1 MPSLNS
7 ALNMGSRAMS
17 ASQRAVTT
25 AGHNIANQNTEGFS
39 RQQQSTQ
46 TAFPQPNGIGN
57 GTEPSP
63 TTRVFDRFVQ
73 RKIVQ
78 ETPRSGVF
86 TTREE
91 FFSKLELVF
100 SEMSDSGLHRAM
112 NDFWNSWSQLANQP
126 ESDVVRTRVRNQ
138 GDTLATRFRDTHA
151 QLQSLR
157 KEADARIQGAVNQI
171 NNLAQQIKE
180 LNRQIYS
187 YEISG
192 HHANDARDAREL
204 AVEKLSKLVDVNMIE
219 NSNGRT
225 SVIIGRDWTLVEGNQ
240 VFELDATLR
249 GGEAGMVSI
258 DGIATHDHR
267 RDLIR
272 TFRGG
277 EMTELIQMRDETI
290 VGYMDQLDELAFGV
304 AAKVNQPHSTGT
316 GINSAADLMKSAYA
330 LTPEARAQPMPF
342 LQDGVFQL
350 HLVDRDNSILETYE
364 IEVQAGVDS
373 LEDIVN
379 RINQTVNDPNL
390 MAASIGEDGSM
401 FLETGQSRRFIFG
414 DDQTAITQVM
424 GFNSFFET
432 LKGAADLRIS
442 PRILEDPNAIS
453 TGRDLISGDNQVA
466 LAIARLQNQPTMR
479 EETVTFGEYYNS
491 ILGDIGLRVQRNQV
505 EKAQQD
511 NMVQQFR
518 EIRSSISA
526 VNMDEELAD
535 MIQHQKAYEASARY
549 VSTVDEMMQTLI
561 NM

>member
-126 ESDVVRTRVRNQ
+126 ESDVVRTRVRGQ
-138 GDTLATRFRDTHA
+138 GDTLATRFRERHA

-171 NNLAQQIKE
+171 NNLAQQVKE

-192 HHANDARDAREL
+192 HQANDARDAREL

-225 SVIIGRDWTLVEGNQ
+225 SVIIGRDWTLVEGDQ

-267 RDLIR
+267 RDLTR
-272 TFRGG
+272 SFRGG
-277 EMTELIQMRDETI
+277 QMTELIQMRDETI
-290 VGYMDQLDELAFGV
+290 VGYMNQLDELAFGV
-304 AAKVNQPHSTGT
+304 AAKVNQPHATGT
-316 GINSAADLMKSAYA
+316 GISSATDLMKSAYA

-373 LEDIVN
+373 LEDIVK

-390 MAASIGEDGSM
+390 LAASIGEDGSM
-401 FLETGQSRRFIFG
+401 FLESGQPRRFIFG

-453 TGRDLISGDNQVA
+453 TGRDLIPGDNQVA
-466 LAIARLQNQPTMR
+466 LAIAKLQNQPTMR
-479 EETVTFGEYYNS
+479 DETVTFGEYYNS
-491 ILGDIGLRVQRNQV
+491 ILGDIGLKVQRNQV

>member
-7 ALNMGSRAMS
+7 ALNLGSRAMS
-17 ASQRAVTT
+17 ASQRTVTT

-57 GTEPSP
+57 GSEPSP

-91 FFSKLELVF
+91 FFSKLEIVF

-225 SVIIGRDWTLVEGNQ
+225 SVIIGRDWTLVEGDQ

>member
-73 RKIVQ
+73 SKIVQ

-126 ESDVVRTRVRNQ
+126 ESDVVRTRVRDQ
-138 GDTLATRFRDTHA
+138 GDTLATRFRERHA

-171 NNLAQQIKE
+171 NNLAQQVKE

-192 HHANDARDAREL
+192 HQANDARDAREL

-225 SVIIGRDWTLVEGNQ
+225 SVIIGRDWTLVEGDQ

-290 VGYMDQLDELAFGV
+290 VGYMNQLDELAFGV
-304 AAKVNQPHSTGT
+304 AAKVNQPHATGT
-316 GINSAADLMKSAYA
+316 GISSATDLMKSAYA

-373 LEDIVN
+373 LEDIVK

-390 MAASIGEDGSM
+390 LAASIGEDGSM
-401 FLETGQSRRFIFG
+401 FLESGQPRRFIFG

-453 TGRDLISGDNQVA
+453 TGRDLIPGDNQVA
-466 LAIARLQNQPTMR
+466 LAIAKLQNQPTMR
-479 EETVTFGEYYNS
+479 DETVTFGEYYNS
-491 ILGDIGLRVQRNQV
+491 ILGDIGLKVQRNQV

>member
-7 ALNMGSRAMS
+7 ALNLGSRAMS
-17 ASQRAVTT
+17 ASQRTVTT

-57 GTEPSP
+57 GSEPSP

-91 FFSKLELVF
+91 FFSKLEIVF

-225 SVIIGRDWTLVEGNQ
+225 SVIIGRDWTLVEGDQ

-304 AAKVNQPHSTGT
+304 AVKVNQPHSTGT

>member
-1 MPSLNS
+1 MPGLNS
-7 ALNMGSRAMS
+7 ALNMGSRSMS

-46 TAFPQPNGIGN
+46 TSYPQPSGVGG
-57 GTEPSP
+57 GTEAQP
-63 TTRVFDRFVQ
+63 TIRVFDRFVQ

-78 ETPRSGVF
+78 ETSRSGVF
-86 TTREE
+86 QTREE
-91 FFSKLELVF
+91 FFSKLEIVF

-126 ESDVVRTRVRNQ
+126 ESDVVRARVRDR
-138 GDTLATRFRDTHA
+138 GDTLATRFRNMHT

-157 KEADARIQGAVNQI
+157 QEADARIQGAVDQI
-171 NNLAQQIKE
+171 NNVARQIGE
-180 LNRQIYS
+180 LNRQIFS
-187 YEISG
+187 YEISNRN
-192 HHANDARDAREL
+192 ANDARDAREL

-219 NSNGRT
+219 NSNGRA
-225 SVIIGRDWTLVEGNQ
+225 SVIIGRDWMLVEGDK
-240 VFELDATLR
+240 VFELDASLQ
-249 GGEAGMVSI
+249 GGETGMVSI

-267 RDLIR
+267 RDLTR
-272 TFRGG
+272 SFRGG
-277 EMTELIQMRDETI
+277 EMTELLQMRDETI
-290 VGYMDQLDELAFGV
+290 VGYMRQLDELAFGV
-304 AAKVNQPHSTGT
+304 AAKVNGHHATGT
-316 GINSAADLMKSAYA
+316 GINSTADLMKSAYA
-330 LTPEARAQPMPF
+330 LTPEARAQPLPF
-342 LQDGVFQL
+342 LKDGVFQL

-373 LEDIVN
+373 LQDIVN

-390 MAASIGEDGSM
+390 LTASIAEDGSM
-401 FLETGQSRRFIFG
+401 FLETGSPRRFIFG
-414 DDQTAITQVM
+414 NDQSELTQVM

-432 LKGAADLRIS
+432 LKGAADLRIG
-442 PRILEDPNAIS
+442 PRILEEPNTIS
-453 TGRDLISGDNQVA
+453 TGRDLIPGDNQVA
-466 LAIARLQNQPTMR
+466 LAIAKLQTQATMR
-479 EETVTFGEYYNS
+479 DETATFGEYYNS
-491 ILGDIGLRVQRNQV
+491 ILGDIGLKVRRNQV

-511 NMVQQFR
+511 SMIQQFQ

-549 VSTVDEMMQTLI
+549 VSTVDEMTQTLI

>member
-126 ESDVVRTRVRNQ
+126 ESDVVRTRVRDQ
-138 GDTLATRFRDTHA
+138 GDTLATRFREVHA

-171 NNLAQQIKE
+171 NNLAQQVKE

-192 HHANDARDAREL
+192 HQANDARDAREL

-225 SVIIGRDWTLVEGNQ
+225 SVIIGRDWTLVEGDQ

-267 RDLIR
+267 RDLTR
-272 TFRGG
+272 SFRGG
-277 EMTELIQMRDETI
+277 QMTELIQMRDETI
-290 VGYMDQLDELAFGV
+290 VGYMNQLDELAFGV
-304 AAKVNQPHSTGT
+304 AAKVNQPHATGT
-316 GINSAADLMKSAYA
+316 GISSATDLMKSAYA

-373 LEDIVN
+373 LEDIVK

-390 MAASIGEDGSM
+390 LAASIGEDGSM
-401 FLETGQSRRFIFG
+401 FLESGQPRRFIFG

-453 TGRDLISGDNQVA
+453 TGRDLIPGDNQVA
-466 LAIARLQNQPTMR
+466 LAIAKLQNQPTMR
-479 EETVTFGEYYNS
+479 DETVTFGEYYNS
-491 ILGDIGLRVQRNQV
+491 ILGDIGLKVQRNQV

>member
-100 SEMSDSGLHRAM
+100 SEMTDSGLHRAM
-112 NDFWNSWSQLANQP
+112 NYFWNSWSQLANQP
-126 ESDVVRTRVRNQ
+126 ESDVVRTRVRDQ
-138 GDTLATRFRDTHA
+138 GDTLATRFRERHA

-171 NNLAQQIKE
+171 NNLAQQVKE

-192 HHANDARDAREL
+192 HQANDARDAREL

-225 SVIIGRDWTLVEGNQ
+225 SVIIGRDWTLVEGDQ

-267 RDLIR
+267 RDLTR
-272 TFRGG
+272 SFRGG
-277 EMTELIQMRDETI
+277 QMTELIQMRDETI
-290 VGYMDQLDELAFGV
+290 VGYMNQLDELAFGV
-304 AAKVNQPHSTGT
+304 AAKVNQPHATGT
-316 GINSAADLMKSAYA
+316 GISSATDLMKSAYA

-373 LEDIVN
+373 LEDIVK

-390 MAASIGEDGSM
+390 LAASIGEDGSM
-401 FLETGQSRRFIFG
+401 FLESGQPRRFIFG

-453 TGRDLISGDNQVA
+453 TGRDLIPGDNQVA
-466 LAIARLQNQPTMR
+466 LAIAKLQNQPTMR
-479 EETVTFGEYYNS
+479 DETVTFGEYYNS
-491 ILGDIGLRVQRNQV
+491 ILGDIGLKVQRNQV

>member
-126 ESDVVRTRVRNQ
+126 ESDVVRTRVRDQ
-138 GDTLATRFRDTHA
+138 GDTLATRFRERHA

-171 NNLAQQIKE
+171 NNLAQQVKE

-192 HHANDARDAREL
+192 HQANDARDAREL

-225 SVIIGRDWTLVEGNQ
+225 SVIIGRDWTLVEGDQ

-267 RDLIR
+267 RDLTR
-272 TFRGG
+272 SFRGG
-277 EMTELIQMRDETI
+277 QMTELIQMRDETI
-290 VGYMDQLDELAFGV
+290 VGYMNQLDELAFGV
-304 AAKVNQPHSTGT
+304 ATKVNQPHATGT
-316 GINSAADLMKSAYA
+316 GISSATDLMKSAYA

-373 LEDIVN
+373 LEDIVK

-390 MAASIGEDGSM
+390 LAASIGEDGSM
-401 FLETGQSRRFIFG
+401 FLESGQPRRFIFG

-453 TGRDLISGDNQVA
+453 TGRDLIPGDNQVA
-466 LAIARLQNQPTMR
+466 LAIAKLQNQPTMR
-479 EETVTFGEYYNS
+479 DETVTFGEYYNS
-491 ILGDIGLRVQRNQV
+491 ILGDIGLKVQRNQV

>member
-57 GTEPSP
+57 GSEPSP

-73 RKIVQ
+73 SKIVQ

-171 NNLAQQIKE
+171 NNLAQQVKE

-225 SVIIGRDWTLVEGNQ
+225 SVIIGRDWTLVEGDQ

-267 RDLIR
+267 RDLTR
-272 TFRGG
+272 SFRGG
-277 EMTELIQMRDETI
+277 QMTELIQMRDETI
-290 VGYMDQLDELAFGV
+290 VGYMNQLDELAFGV
-304 AAKVNQPHSTGT
+304 AAKVNQPHATGT
-316 GINSAADLMKSAYA
+316 GISSATDLMKSAYA

-453 TGRDLISGDNQVA
+453 TGRDLIPGDNQVA
-466 LAIARLQNQPTMR
+466 LAIAKLQNQPTMR
-479 EETVTFGEYYNS
+479 DETVTFGEYYNS
-491 ILGDIGLRVQRNQV
+491 ILGDIGLKVQRNQV

>member
-126 ESDVVRTRVRNQ
+126 ESDVVRTRVRDQ
-138 GDTLATRFRDTHA
+138 GDTLATRFRERHA

-171 NNLAQQIKE
+171 NNLAQQVKE

-192 HHANDARDAREL
+192 HQANDARDAREL

-225 SVIIGRDWTLVEGNQ
+225 SVIIGRDWTLVEGDQ

-304 AAKVNQPHSTGT
+304 AAKVNQPHATGT
-316 GINSAADLMKSAYA
+316 GISSATDLMKSAYA

-373 LEDIVN
+373 LEDIVK

-390 MAASIGEDGSM
+390 LAASIGEDGSM
-401 FLETGQSRRFIFG
+401 FLESGQPRRFIFG

-453 TGRDLISGDNQVA
+453 TGRDLIPGDNQVA
-466 LAIARLQNQPTMR
+466 LAIAKLQNQPTMR
-479 EETVTFGEYYNS
+479 DETVTFGEYYNS
-491 ILGDIGLRVQRNQV
+491 ILGDIGLKVQRNQV

>member
-126 ESDVVRTRVRNQ
+126 ESDVVRTRVQDQ
-138 GDTLATRFRDTHA
+138 GDTLATRFRERHA

-171 NNLAQQIKE
+171 NNLAQQVKE

-192 HHANDARDAREL
+192 HQANDARDAREL

-225 SVIIGRDWTLVEGNQ
+225 SVIIGRDWTLVEGDQ

-267 RDLIR
+267 RDLTR
-272 TFRGG
+272 SFRGG
-277 EMTELIQMRDETI
+277 QMTELIQMRDETI
-290 VGYMDQLDELAFGV
+290 VGYMNQLDELAFGV
-304 AAKVNQPHSTGT
+304 AAKVNQPHATGT
-316 GINSAADLMKSAYA
+316 GISSATDLMKSAYA

-373 LEDIVN
+373 LEDIVK

-390 MAASIGEDGSM
+390 LAASIGEDGSM
-401 FLETGQSRRFIFG
+401 FLESGQPRRFIFG

-453 TGRDLISGDNQVA
+453 TGRDLIPGDNQVA
-466 LAIARLQNQPTMR
+466 LAIAKLQNQPTMR
-479 EETVTFGEYYNS
+479 DETVTFGEYYNS
-491 ILGDIGLRVQRNQV
+491 ILGDIGLKVQRNQV

>member
-126 ESDVVRTRVRNQ
+126 ESDVVRTRVRDQ
-138 GDTLATRFRDTHA
+138 GDTLATRFRERHA

-171 NNLAQQIKE
+171 NNLAQQVKE

-192 HHANDARDAREL
+192 HQANDARDAREL

-225 SVIIGRDWTLVEGNQ
+225 SVIIGRDWTLVEGDQ

-267 RDLIR
+267 RDLTR
-272 TFRGG
+272 SFRGG
-277 EMTELIQMRDETI
+277 QMTELIQMRDETI
-290 VGYMDQLDELAFGV
+290 VGYMNQLDELAFGV
-304 AAKVNQPHSTGT
+304 AAKVNQPHATGT
-316 GINSAADLMKSAYA
+316 GISSATDLMKSAYA

-373 LEDIVN
+373 LEDIVK

-390 MAASIGEDGSM
+390 LAASIGEDGSM
-401 FLETGQSRRFIFG
+401 FLESGQPRRFIFG
-414 DDQTAITQVM
+414 DDQTAITPVM

-453 TGRDLISGDNQVA
+453 TGRDLIPGDNQVA
-466 LAIARLQNQPTMR
+466 LAIAKLQNQPTMR
-479 EETVTFGEYYNS
+479 DETVTFGEYYNS
-491 ILGDIGLRVQRNQV
+491 ILGDIGLKVQRNQV

>member
-126 ESDVVRTRVRNQ
+126 ESDVVRTRVRDQ
-138 GDTLATRFRDTHA
+138 GDTLATRFRERHA

-171 NNLAQQIKE
+171 NNLAQQVKE

-192 HHANDARDAREL
+192 HQANDARDAREL

-225 SVIIGRDWTLVEGNQ
+225 SVIIGRDWTLVEGDQ

-267 RDLIR
+267 RDLTR
-272 TFRGG
+272 SFRGG
-277 EMTELIQMRDETI
+277 QMTELIQMRDETI
-290 VGYMDQLDELAFGV
+290 VGYMNQLDELAFGV
-304 AAKVNQPHSTGT
+304 AAKVNQPHATGT
-316 GINSAADLMKSAYA
+316 GISSATDLMKSAYA

-373 LEDIVN
+373 LEDIVK

-390 MAASIGEDGSM
+390 LAASIGEDGSM
-401 FLETGQSRRFIFG
+401 FLESGQPRRFIFG

-453 TGRDLISGDNQVA
+453 TGRDLIPGDNQVA
-466 LAIARLQNQPTMR
+466 LAIAKLQNQPTMR
-479 EETVTFGEYYNS
+479 DETVTFGEYYNS
-491 ILGDIGLRVQRNQV
+491 ILGDIGLKVQRNQV

>member
-7 ALNMGSRAMS
+7 ALNLGSRAMS
-17 ASQRAVTT
+17 ASQRTVTT

-57 GTEPSP
+57 GSEPSP

-91 FFSKLELVF
+91 FFSKLEIVF

-171 NNLAQQIKE
+171 NNLAQQVKE

-225 SVIIGRDWTLVEGNQ
+225 SVIIGRDWTLVEGDQ

>member
-126 ESDVVRTRVRNQ
+126 ESDVVRTRVRDQ
-138 GDTLATRFRDTHA
+138 GDTLATRFRERHA

-171 NNLAQQIKE
+171 NNLAQQVKE

-192 HHANDARDAREL
+192 HQANDARDAREL

-225 SVIIGRDWTLVEGNQ
+225 SVIIGRDWTLVEGDQ

-267 RDLIR
+267 RDLTR
-272 TFRGG
+272 SFRGG
-277 EMTELIQMRDETI
+277 QMTELIQMRDETI
-290 VGYMDQLDELAFGV
+290 VGYMNQLDELAFGV
-304 AAKVNQPHSTGT
+304 AAKVNQPHATGT
-316 GINSAADLMKSAYA
+316 GISSATDLMKSAYA

-373 LEDIVN
+373 LEDIVK

-390 MAASIGEDGSM
+390 LAASIGEDGSM
-401 FLETGQSRRFIFG
+401 FLESGQPRRFIFG

-442 PRILEDPNAIS
+442 PRILEDSNAIS
-453 TGRDLISGDNQVA
+453 TGRDLIPGDNQVA
-466 LAIARLQNQPTMR
+466 LAIAKLQNQPTMR
-479 EETVTFGEYYNS
+479 DETVTFGEYYNS
-491 ILGDIGLRVQRNQV
+491 ILGDIGLKVQRNQV

>member
-126 ESDVVRTRVRNQ
+126 ESDVVRTRVRDQ
-138 GDTLATRFRDTHA
+138 GDTLATRFRERHA

-171 NNLAQQIKE
+171 NNLAQQVKE

-192 HHANDARDAREL
+192 HQANDARDAREL

-225 SVIIGRDWTLVEGNQ
+225 SVIIGRDWTLVEGDQ

-267 RDLIR
+267 RDLTR
-272 TFRGG
+272 SFRGG
-277 EMTELIQMRDETI
+277 QMTELIQMRDETI
-290 VGYMDQLDELAFGV
+290 VGYMNQLDELAFGV
-304 AAKVNQPHSTGT
+304 ATKVNQPHATGT
-316 GINSAADLMKSAYA
+316 GISSATDLLKSAYA

-373 LEDIVN
+373 LEDIVK

-390 MAASIGEDGSM
+390 LAASIGEDGSM
-401 FLETGQSRRFIFG
+401 FLESGQPRRFIFG

-453 TGRDLISGDNQVA
+453 TGRDLIPGDNQVA
-466 LAIARLQNQPTMR
+466 LAIAKLQNQPTMR
-479 EETVTFGEYYNS
+479 DETVTFGEYYNS
-491 ILGDIGLRVQRNQV
+491 ILGDIGLKVQRNQV

>member
-7 ALNMGSRAMS
+7 ALNLGSRAMS
-17 ASQRAVTT
+17 ASQRTVTT

-57 GTEPSP
+57 GSEPSP

-91 FFSKLELVF
+91 FFSKLEIVF

-112 NDFWNSWSQLANQP
+112 NDLWNSWSQLAHQP

-171 NNLAQQIKE
+171 NNLAQQVKE

-225 SVIIGRDWTLVEGNQ
+225 SVIIGRDWTLVEGDQ

>member
-7 ALNMGSRAMS
+7 ALNLGSRAMS
-17 ASQRAVTT
+17 ASQRTVTT

-57 GTEPSP
+57 GSEPSP

-91 FFSKLELVF
+91 FFSKLEIVF

-225 SVIIGRDWTLVEGNQ
+225 SVIIGRDWTLVEGDQ

-466 LAIARLQNQPTMR
+466 LA
-479 EETVTFGEYYNS
+479 
-491 ILGDIGLRVQRNQV
+491 
-505 EKAQQD
+505 
-511 NMVQQFR
+511 
-518 EIRSSISA
+518 
-526 VNMDEELAD
+526 
-535 MIQHQKAYEASARY
+535 
-549 VSTVDEMMQTLI
+549 
-561 NM
+561 

>member
-126 ESDVVRTRVRNQ
+126 ESDVVRTRVRDQ
-138 GDTLATRFRDTHA
+138 GDTLATRFRERHA

-171 NNLAQQIKE
+171 NNLAQQVKE

-192 HHANDARDAREL
+192 HQANDARDAREL

-225 SVIIGRDWTLVEGNQ
+225 SVIIGRDWTLVEGDQ

>member
-100 SEMSDSGLHRAM
+100 SEMSDSGLNRAM

-126 ESDVVRTRVRNQ
+126 ESDVVRTRVRDQ
-138 GDTLATRFRDTHA
+138 GDTLATRFRERHA

-171 NNLAQQIKE
+171 NNLAQQVKE

-192 HHANDARDAREL
+192 HQANDARDAREL

-225 SVIIGRDWTLVEGNQ
+225 SVIIGRDWTLVEGDQ

-267 RDLIR
+267 RDLTR
-272 TFRGG
+272 SFRGG
-277 EMTELIQMRDETI
+277 QMTELIQMRDETI
-290 VGYMDQLDELAFGV
+290 VGYMNQLDELAFGV
-304 AAKVNQPHSTGT
+304 AAKVNQPHATGT
-316 GINSAADLMKSAYA
+316 GISSATDLMKSAYA

-373 LEDIVN
+373 LEDIVK

-390 MAASIGEDGSM
+390 LAASIGEDGSM
-401 FLETGQSRRFIFG
+401 FLESGQPRRFIFG

-453 TGRDLISGDNQVA
+453 TGRDLIPGDNQVA
-466 LAIARLQNQPTMR
+466 LAIAKLQNQPTMR
-479 EETVTFGEYYNS
+479 DETVTFGEYYNS
-491 ILGDIGLRVQRNQV
+491 ILGDIGLKVQRNQV

>member
-126 ESDVVRTRVRNQ
+126 ESDVVRTRVRDQ
-138 GDTLATRFRDTHA
+138 GDTLATRFRERHA

-171 NNLAQQIKE
+171 NNLAQQVKE

-192 HHANDARDAREL
+192 HQANDARDAREL

-225 SVIIGRDWTLVEGNQ
+225 TVIIGRDWTLVEGDQ

-267 RDLIR
+267 RDLTR
-272 TFRGG
+272 SFRGG
-277 EMTELIQMRDETI
+277 QMTELIQMRDETI
-290 VGYMDQLDELAFGV
+290 VGYMNQLDELAFGV
-304 AAKVNQPHSTGT
+304 AAKVNQPHATGT
-316 GINSAADLMKSAYA
+316 GISSATDLMKSAYA

-373 LEDIVN
+373 LEDIVK

-390 MAASIGEDGSM
+390 LAASIGEDGSM
-401 FLETGQSRRFIFG
+401 FLESGQPRRFIFG

-442 PRILEDPNAIS
+442 PRILEDPHAIS
-453 TGRDLISGDNQVA
+453 TGRDLIPGDNQVA
-466 LAIARLQNQPTMR
+466 LAIAKLQNQPTMR
-479 EETVTFGEYYNS
+479 DETVTFGEYYNS
-491 ILGDIGLRVQRNQV
+491 ILGDIGLKVQRNQV

>member
-100 SEMSDSGLHRAM
+100 SEMSDSGLHWAM

-126 ESDVVRTRVRNQ
+126 ESDVVRTRVRDQ
-138 GDTLATRFRDTHA
+138 GDTLATRFRERHA

-171 NNLAQQIKE
+171 NNLAQQVKE

-192 HHANDARDAREL
+192 HQANDARDAREL

-225 SVIIGRDWTLVEGNQ
+225 SVIIGRDWTLVEGDQ

-267 RDLIR
+267 RDLTR
-272 TFRGG
+272 SFRGG
-277 EMTELIQMRDETI
+277 QMTELIQMRDETI
-290 VGYMDQLDELAFGV
+290 VGYMNQLDELAFGV
-304 AAKVNQPHSTGT
+304 AAKVNQPHATGT
-316 GINSAADLMKSAYA
+316 GISSATDLMKSAYA

-373 LEDIVN
+373 LEDIVK

-390 MAASIGEDGSM
+390 LAASIGEDGSM
-401 FLETGQSRRFIFG
+401 FLESGQPRRFIFG

-453 TGRDLISGDNQVA
+453 TGRDLIPGDNQVA
-466 LAIARLQNQPTMR
+466 LAIAKLQNQPTMR
-479 EETVTFGEYYNS
+479 DETVTFGEYYNS
-491 ILGDIGLRVQRNQV
+491 ILGDIGLKVQRNQV

>member
-25 AGHNIANQNTEGFS
+25 EGHNIANQNTEGFS

-126 ESDVVRTRVRNQ
+126 ESDVVRTRVRDQ
-138 GDTLATRFRDTHA
+138 GDTLATRFRERHA

-171 NNLAQQIKE
+171 NNLAQQVKE

-192 HHANDARDAREL
+192 HQANDARDAREL

-225 SVIIGRDWTLVEGNQ
+225 SVIIGRDWTLVEGDQ

-267 RDLIR
+267 RDLTR
-272 TFRGG
+272 SFRGG
-277 EMTELIQMRDETI
+277 QMTELIQMRDETI
-290 VGYMDQLDELAFGV
+290 VGYMNQLDELAFGV
-304 AAKVNQPHSTGT
+304 AAKVNQPHATGT
-316 GINSAADLMKSAYA
+316 GISSATDLMKSAYA

-373 LEDIVN
+373 LEDIVK

-390 MAASIGEDGSM
+390 LAASIGEDGSM
-401 FLETGQSRRFIFG
+401 FLESGQPRRFIFG

-453 TGRDLISGDNQVA
+453 TGRDLIPGDNQVA
-466 LAIARLQNQPTMR
+466 LAIAKLQNQPTMR
-479 EETVTFGEYYNS
+479 DETVTFGEYYNS
-491 ILGDIGLRVQRNQV
+491 ILGDIGLKVQRNQV

>member
-126 ESDVVRTRVRNQ
+126 ESDVVRTRVRDQ
-138 GDTLATRFRDTHA
+138 GDTLATRFRERHA

-171 NNLAQQIKE
+171 NNLAQQVKE

-192 HHANDARDAREL
+192 HQANDARDAREL

-225 SVIIGRDWTLVEGNQ
+225 SVIIGRDWTLVEGDQ

-267 RDLIR
+267 RDLTR
-272 TFRGG
+272 SFRGG
-277 EMTELIQMRDETI
+277 QMTELIQMRDETI
-290 VGYMDQLDELAFGV
+290 VGYMNQLDELAFGV
-304 AAKVNQPHSTGT
+304 AAKVNQPHATGT
-316 GINSAADLMKSAYA
+316 GISSATDLLKSAYA

-373 LEDIVN
+373 LEDIVK

-390 MAASIGEDGSM
+390 LAASIGEDGSM
-401 FLETGQSRRFIFG
+401 FLESGQPRRFIFG

-453 TGRDLISGDNQVA
+453 TGRDLIPGDNQVA
-466 LAIARLQNQPTMR
+466 LAIAKLQNQPTMR
-479 EETVTFGEYYNS
+479 DETVTFGEYYNS
-491 ILGDIGLRVQRNQV
+491 ILGDIGLKVQRNQV

>member
-171 NNLAQQIKE
+171 NNLAQQVKE

-192 HHANDARDAREL
+192 HQANDARDAREL

-225 SVIIGRDWTLVEGNQ
+225 SVIIGRDWTLVEGDQ

-304 AAKVNQPHSTGT
+304 AAKVNQPHATGT
-316 GINSAADLMKSAYA
+316 GISSATDLMKSAYA

-373 LEDIVN
+373 LEDIVK

-390 MAASIGEDGSM
+390 LAASIGEDGSM
-401 FLETGQSRRFIFG
+401 FLESGQPRRFIFG

-453 TGRDLISGDNQVA
+453 TGRDLIPGDNQVA
-466 LAIARLQNQPTMR
+466 LAIAKLQNQPTMR
-479 EETVTFGEYYNS
+479 DETVTFGEYYNS
-491 ILGDIGLRVQRNQV
+491 ILGDIGLKVQRNQV

>member
-91 FFSKLELVF
+91 FFSKLEIVF

-171 NNLAQQIKE
+171 NNLAQQVKE

-225 SVIIGRDWTLVEGNQ
+225 SVIIGRDWTLVEGDQ

>member
-7 ALNMGSRAMS
+7 ALNLGSRAMS
-17 ASQRAVTT
+17 ASQRTVTT

-57 GTEPSP
+57 GSEPSP

-91 FFSKLELVF
+91 FFSKLEIVF